1 MNHHFKLIIK
11 TNNMK
16 TIAELEEEM
25 RNTVDFEEQIEIA
38 GIIHQLKME
47 LMGIKPNDSCSMD
60 DDCLSCG
67 S

>member
-1 MNHHFKLIIK
+1 
-11 TNNMK
+11 MK

-25 RNTVDFEEQIEIA
+25 ANTVDFEEQIELA

-47 LMGIKPNDSCSMD
+47 LMGIKPNDNCSMD